1 MGVLKH
7 WFICTTS
14 DDEMKETSA
23 YAIEDDT
30 YGIDDFNDAANID
43 DGMQNE

>member
-1 MGVLKH
+1 MGVLKR

-30 YGIDDFNDAANID
+30 YGIDDFNDATNID